1 MVYKRLYLILLILI
15 FFSLKNISY
24 ANIIYDKNNIIISEL
39 DLSYYKEM
47 HYEKYNESINN
58 SKALKNLVIIK
69 NVINSLKENNKDFLM
84 RIDESIYN
92 EIGKENINSDV
103 ILDII
108 RFFRTKTE
116 FVYDYYYNNFNIS
129 ELENVFDTF
138 DNLKLPIS
146 ENNCLT
152 IVKLVDFKN
161 SKEFINEFFVNMR
174 RDSKIY
180 EISIDNIKYNVCIN
194 QRNKEIIEK
203 QILKYVEL
211 KIQGNFDKFAYEKQK
226 K

>member
-84 RIDESIYN
+84 RVDESIYN

-108 RFFRTKTE
+108 RFFRTKNE

-129 ELENVFDTF
+129 DLENVFGAF

-203 QILKYVEL
+203 QILKYIEL
-211 KIQGNFDKFAYEKQK
+211 KIQRNFEKFVYEKQIK
-226 K
+226 

>member
-1 MVYKRLYLILLILI
+1 
-15 FFSLKNISY
+15 
-24 ANIIYDKNNIIISEL
+24 
-39 DLSYYKEM
+39 M

-108 RFFRTKTE
+108 RFFRTKNE
-116 FVYDYYYNNFNIS
+116 FVYDYYYNNFNMS
-129 ELENVFDTF
+129 DLENVFGTF

-161 SKEFINEFFVNMR
+161 NKEFINEFFVNMK

-180 EISIDNIKYNVCIN
+180 KISIDNIEYNVCIN

>member
-15 FFSLKNISY
+15 FFSLKNILY

-84 RIDESIYN
+84 RVDESIYN

-108 RFFRTKTE
+108 RFFRTKNE

-129 ELENVFDTF
+129 DLENVFDTF

-203 QILKYVEL
+203 QILKYIEL
-211 KIQGNFDKFAYEKQK
+211 KIQRNFEKFAYEKQIK
-226 K
+226 

>member
-84 RIDESIYN
+84 RIDESIYS

-103 ILDII
+103 VLDVI
-108 RFFRTKTE
+108 RFFRTKNE

-129 ELENVFDTF
+129 DLENVFGTF

-174 RDSKIY
+174 KDSKIY
-180 EISIDNIKYNVCIN
+180 KISIDNIKYNVCIN
-194 QRNKEIIEK
+194 PRNKEIIEK

>member
-15 FFSLKNISY
+15 FFSLKNILY

-47 HYEKYNESINN
+47 HYEKYNENINN

-108 RFFRTKTE
+108 RFFRTKNE
-116 FVYDYYYNNFNIS
+116 FVYDYYYNNFNMS
-129 ELENVFDTF
+129 DLENVFGTF

-161 SKEFINEFFVNMR
+161 NKEFINEFFVNMK
-174 RDSKIY
+174 RDSKIFK
-180 EISIDNIKYNVCIN
+180 ISIDNIEYNVCIN

-211 KIQGNFDKFAYEKQK
+211 KIQGNFDKFAYEKQRN
-226 K
+226 

>member
-1 MVYKRLYLILLILI
+1 MVYKRLHLLLFISI
-15 FFSLKNISY
+15 SFFIINISY
-24 ANIIYDKNNIIISEL
+24 ANVIYDKNNVIISEL

-47 HYEKYNESINN
+47 HYEKYNENINN

-69 NVINSLKENNKDFLM
+69 NVINNLKENNQDFLKG
-84 RIDESIYN
+84 IDKSIYT

-108 RFFRTKTE
+108 RFFRTKDE
-116 FVYDYYYNNFNIS
+116 FVYDYYYNNFNIND
-129 ELENVFDTF
+129 LKNVFSTF
-138 DNLKLPIS
+138 NNLKLPIS

-161 SKEFINEFFVNMR
+161 NTEFSNEFFRNMKN
-174 RDSKIY
+174 DSKIY
-180 EISIDNIKYNVCIN
+180 EVSINNIEYNVCIN

-203 QILKYVEL
+203 QILKYIEL
-211 KIQGNFDKFAYEKQK
+211 KIQGNFDKFIYEKQK

>member
-15 FFSLKNISY
+15 FFSLKNILH

-108 RFFRTKTE
+108 RFFRTKNE

-129 ELENVFDTF
+129 DLENVFGTF